1 MIERNVFYVRRN
13 SNNTETEKIINR
25 VKTSKALNEV
35 EQVGKEVSR
44 AKESH

>member
-1 MIERNVFYVRRN
+1 MLDEICYF
-13 SNNTETEKIINR
+13 NNRETEKMINR

-44 AKESH
+44 AKESR